1 MTVRVTGGFKLTSP
15 MIVGEVVSVP
25 YIFQSDGSSLT
36 GWTVNGATVDN
47 VIGNPVSSLKA
58 AGGQYAYI
66 DLGTS
71 FTSKKIKF
79 DVYIIQGSVSLCNF
93 YFGVSSAGA
102 GPMLR
107 LEGRPETPS
116 GFTTASSWSSWS
128 FPSSGTYYS
137 TNTWHAI
144 EITINSSSQASWS
157 INGTPVDTNVSVSLL
172 GNYFAIHGDAGVVSG
187 GNYDNITIE
196 DL

>member
-1 MTVRVTGGFKLTSP
+1 
-15 MIVGEVVSVP
+15 MIVGRVP

-58 AGGQYAYI
+58 AGGQYAYR

-71 FTSKKIKF
+71 FISKKIKF
-79 DVYIIQGSVSLCNF
+79 DVYIIQGSFPLCNF
-93 YFGVSSAGA
+93 FFGVSSAGA

-107 LEGRPETPS
+107 LDGRTAGYPS
-116 GFTTASSWSSWS
+116 GFTTASSWSSWNS
-128 FPSSGTYYS
+128 PSSGENYS

-157 INGTPVDTNVSVSLL
+157 INGVPVETNVSVSLL
-172 GNYFAIHGDAGVVSG
+172 GNYFAIHGDGGVVPG

-196 DL
+196 NL